1 MSTFIRLATWGR
13 ALLVGGVV
21 FGVAGACAG
30 QAEDFQQAMQAYE
43 CNHWDTAFAGFAA
56 LADQGDARSARIA
69 LLMARFGPRL
79 YATQFEVSASRRQQW
94 LQAAFSDV
102 GTSIMAATPTTMR

>member
-1 MSTFIRLATWGR
+1 
-13 ALLVGGVV
+13 
-21 FGVAGACAG
+21 
-30 QAEDFQQAMQAYE
+30 
-43 CNHWDTAFAGFAA
+43 
-56 LADQGDARSARIA
+56 
-69 LLMARFGPRL
+69 MARFGPRL